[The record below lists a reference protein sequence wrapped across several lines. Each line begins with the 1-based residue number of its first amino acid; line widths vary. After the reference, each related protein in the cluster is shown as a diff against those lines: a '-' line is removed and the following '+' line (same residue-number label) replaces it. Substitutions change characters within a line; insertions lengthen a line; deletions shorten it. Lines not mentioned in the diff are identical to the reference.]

1 MIFNIN
7 IPMKV
12 PSLDRLRK
20 ELLVPKG
27 NLPKAVVL
35 GVRGN
40 VVKLLFGEDI
50 LFLLVKKREISLK
63 EGEIVNLLFENRDLV
78 TGVDSESEN
87 QRRIEATVLFV
98 MKRSGEGSKEE
109 SGTPKMVGNNTS
121 HEREFPVSMKLR
133 ERVENLMMDLV
144 RTLDELIARRSNE
157 VQGKESWDGSVSKP
171 AKKEGMMRELLK
183 DLIDILNDVEKSCI
197 DENVKNGDELNRK
210 ILRLFRGFREMILRL
225 RDNLDVWLKLP
236 KNLRKE
242 VILLYSGLNPKTEA
256 SANSKIAGR
265 SERYR
270 SIRSSRVLMDT
281 ILVEMKRMEG
291 KSFPESLRADRNLR
305 IRIKRLV
312 KLLKTLFLKTNF
324 RNLRSP
330 KLIENGIDPAMLINS
345 KIEGECRV
353 EKIELMNRMDE
364 SLDELE
370 RDLHGIMDE
379 ESVRKLRNTIEKILF
394 EFQKK
399 LIMKLPKFIWKDTSD
414 VLFKK
419 VARII
424 LNRLEGSPD
433 RLKVAK
439 DRILRFFSN
448 LKSEIENI
456 AHGDTT
462 ESSKPWSK
470 MERLGKVV
478 RNPPN
483 SGDEILK
490 DTVKIDDDPDSLSRF
505 TTRLINDLGVP
516 WFESLFF
523 KVNGKISRMD
533 VMRDPRRFSNNFR
546 VFFDLNTNNF
556 GEIFI
561 DMTLSKR
568 TLSISMYVERNR
580 EIIQRYVDDL
590 IDFVKDEGYGVGR
603 IFVGDLSD
611 PSMAYHERERLLDL
625 GRENRG
631 GLEWIA

>member
-50 LFLLVKKREISLK
+50 LFLLVKKRELSLK

-78 TGVDSESEN
+78 TRVAPELEN

-121 HEREFPVSMKLR
+121 HEREFPVSVKLR

-210 ILRLFRGFREMILRL
+210 ILRLFRGFKEMILRL

-256 SANSKIAGR
+256 SANLEIVGR

-270 SIRSSRVLMDT
+270 NIRSSRVLMDT

-330 KLIENGIDPAMLINS
+330 KLIEKGIDPAMLINS
-345 KIEGECRV
+345 KIEGECRM

-424 LNRLEGSPD
+424 LNRLEGPPD

-533 VMRDPRRFSNNFR
+533 VMRDPRRFSSNFR